1 MDRNNEKPSCERGAR
16 NASKLAQ
23 KDPPASIGAE
33 EATHNLNLYAGI
45 TLEAILEPS
54 NLKEALKRVVANRGA
69 PGIDGMEVGQLL
81 DWIRNH
87 PGQLTKTIKEGTYRP
102 SPVKRVSIPKDE
114 PGKFR
119 DLRIQTV
126 IGRLV
131 QQATAQVLDWAYD
144 RDFSHR
150 SFGFRRNMRA
160 HHALR
165 IIAAEADQG
174 YRWAVEIDIANNNV
188 HVILQQSRF
197 KQPGIVYFLFFCHSF
212 EPRWKCNVCF
222 YTLIVTLHA
231 IEVRVNSDRHHQHIL
246 CYIF

>member
-33 EATHNLNLYAGI
+33 EDTHNLNLYAGI

-87 PGQLTKTIKEGTYRP
+87 PGQLTKTIKEETYRP

-119 DLRIQTV
+119 DLGIPTV
-126 IGRLV
+126 IDRLCNK
-131 QQATAQVLDWAYD
+131 QQPKYSTGPTTGTSHIEASGSAETCVLTML
-144 RDFSHR
+144 SE
-150 SFGFRRNMRA
+150 S
-160 HHALR
+160 
-165 IIAAEADQG
+165 
-174 YRWAVEIDIANNNV
+174 
-188 HVILQQSRF
+188 
-197 KQPGIVYFLFFCHSF
+197 
-212 EPRWKCNVCF
+212 
-222 YTLIVTLHA
+222 
-231 IEVRVNSDRHHQHIL
+231 
-246 CYIF
+246 

>member
-16 NASKLAQ
+16 NAAKPAQ

-33 EATHNLNLYAGI
+33 EDTHNLNLYAGI

-87 PGQLTKTIKEGTYRP
+87 PGQLTKAIKEGTYRP

-119 DLRIQTV
+119 DLGIPTV
-126 IGRLV
+126 IDRLV

-144 RDFSHR
+144 RDFSDR

-165 IIAAEADQG
+165 VTAAEADQG
-174 YRWAVEIDIANNNV
+174 YRWAVDMDLANDNV
-188 HVILQQSRF
+188 PVFLQQS
-197 KQPGIVYFLFFCHSF
+197 SF
-212 EPRWKCNVCF
+212 ACG
-222 YTLIVTLHA
+222 TAL
-231 IEVRVNSDRHHQHIL
+231 
-246 CYIF
+246 

>member
-1 MDRNNEKPSCERGAR
+1 MDRNNEKPSCERRAR

-33 EATHNLNLYAGI
+33 DDTHNLNLYAGI

-87 PGQLTKTIKEGTYRP
+87 PGQLTKAIKEGTYRP

-119 DLRIQTV
+119 DLGIPTV
-126 IGRLV
+126 IDRLV

-144 RDFSHR
+144 RDF
-150 SFGFRRNMRA
+150 
-160 HHALR
+160 
-165 IIAAEADQG
+165 
-174 YRWAVEIDIANNNV
+174 
-188 HVILQQSRF
+188 
-197 KQPGIVYFLFFCHSF
+197 
-212 EPRWKCNVCF
+212 
-222 YTLIVTLHA
+222 
-231 IEVRVNSDRHHQHIL
+231 
-246 CYIF
+246 

>member
-33 EATHNLNLYAGI
+33 EDTHNLNLYAGI

-87 PGQLTKTIKEGTYRP
+87 PGQLTKAIKEGTYRP

-119 DLRIQTV
+119 DLRIPTV

-150 SFGFRRNMRA
+150 SFGFRRNACSPCSQNHSGRSRSRLPMGSGHGLSQFFDTVNHSRLIRKLSLKIKDGRVISLI
-160 HHALR
+160 HKMLR
-165 IIAAEADQG
+165 SGVQINGEIKPTEIGLMQAAR
-174 YRWAVEIDIANNNV
+174 YHR
-188 HVILQQSRF
+188 S
-197 KQPGIVYFLFFCHSF
+197 
-212 EPRWKCNVCF
+212 
-222 YTLIVTLHA
+222 
-231 IEVRVNSDRHHQHIL
+231 
-246 CYIF
+246 